1 MKRSLFSICLFIYSS
16 TNLIGQTNITVKDV
30 RKINI
35 EVFKKINNFEN
46 YLFNEYIDFIDE
58 GLMISNDLYVDNSA
72 NKIIKIKDYFQ
83 DGRVSYKKKPK
94 GKFEVLNIDLPVD
107 ITDSTLKFNVKVQKI
122 ISSGELLCDSIIF
135 STIADTLNQ
144 LIKFE
149 AISITYNRE
158 ISSNEESDANIR
170 RKWVLTMKEIKTLD
184 SEGVRIEAYRDTNQL
199 STMFRESYATRYGLE
214 LKFIDAVYSES
225 KEVFI
230 NNKNKYLPK
239 SYFIDDISD
248 SIKINKNINYSNYN
262 EMLKDTNNKNIK
274 RNNCINILKIPI
286 KDYGKTGYFEAF
298 YGLTFLSNS
307 NRGFSYEN
315 ILTSEVNSNI
325 DFSYSKPNYV
335 YGVNYHFYLPKKIIF
350 NVGFSIINN
359 NYSFTNNI
367 NGFTENY
374 NSVDIDGGSYNRKV
388 SYESFNEIYD
398 LSYISIGPSFGFEYE
413 LVPYKSPKFNH
424 SLLNLFID
432 YSILNMNCQ
441 SAVSNRSSELNYSGT
456 YSDLFNI
463 TFSENGVYDFGSYE
477 LENRNVQETKV
488 NNLSHNISLGI
499 KCYPF
504 KKNRMYFAASMSY
517 ITFSK
522 SLFNSNNDLRLSQN
536 SAELNSF
543 FSNSKSFN
551 LNTYTFS
558 FQIGGWINR

>member
-1 MKRSLFSICLFIYSS
+1 MKRSLFFICLIIYSS

-46 YLFNEYIDFIDE
+46 YLFNEYIDVIDE

-94 GKFEVLNIDLPVD
+94 GKFKVLNIDLPVD
-107 ITDSTLKFNVKVQKI
+107 ITDSTFKFNVKVQKI

-149 AISITYNRE
+149 AISKLNPSET
-158 ISSNEESDANIR
+158 SSNEEPDANIR
-170 RKWVLTMKEIKTLD
+170 RKWVLTMKEIKTLN
-184 SEGVRIEAYRDTNQL
+184 SKGVRIEAYRDTNQL
-199 STMFRESYATRYGLE
+199 STMFRESYAARYGLE
-214 LKFIDAVYSES
+214 LKFIDAYYPES
-225 KEVFI
+225 KEDFI

-239 SYFIDDISD
+239 SYFINDISD

-315 ILTSEVNSNI
+315 ILTSAVNSNI

-335 YGVNYHFYLPKKIIF
+335 YGLNYHFYLPKKIIF

-367 NGFTENY
+367 NSFTENY

-413 LVPYKSPKFNH
+413 LVPSKSSEFNH
-424 SLLNLFID
+424 SSLNLFID

-441 SAVSNRSSELNYSGT
+441 SAVSNRSSEVNYSGT
-456 YSDLFNI
+456 YSDFFNI
-463 TFSENGVYDFGSYE
+463 TFSQNGVYDFGSYD
-477 LENRNVQETKV
+477 LEKRNVQEIKV
-488 NNLSHNISLGI
+488 NNLSHNISLGL

-543 FSNSKSFN
+543 FSNSTSYN

>member
-46 YLFNEYIDFIDE
+46 SLFEEYSDFIDE

-225 KEVFI
+225 KEDFI

-307 NRGFSYEN
+307 KRGFSYEN